1 MAVEKMSLA
10 KALNESL
17 RKALDTDPKVLIMGE
32 DVGKLGGVFRITDGL
47 QKDFGEG
54 RVIDTPL
61 AESGI
66 VGTAIGLALRGYR
79 PIVEIQFDGFV
90 FPAYDQI
97 VTQLA
102 KMHARALGKVKMP
115 VVIRIPYGGGIGAVE
130 HHSESPEALF
140 AHVAG
145 LKVVSPSNAS
155 DAYWMM
161 QQAVQS
167 DDPII
172 FFEPKRRYWDK
183 GELDT
188 ESIPGPLH
196 KAAVAREGSDLTLV
210 AYGPM
215 VKVCLEAAAA
225 AQEEGKSVEV
235 LDLRSMSPI
244 DFDAVQASVEKT
256 GLLVVVHEAPVF
268 YGSGAEIAARITE
281 RCFYHLEAP
290 VLRVGGYHAPT
301 RRPGW
306 RTSTCRVS
314 TGCSMPSTAR
324 WRTEE
329 RVVTTMTET
338 SARFREFKMP
348 DVGEGLTEAE
358 ILKWFVQPGDT
369 VTDGQVV
376 CEVETAKAAV
386 ELPIPFD
393 GVVHELRFPE
403 GTTVDVGEVI
413 IAVDVAPG
421 SGDAPAEPEP
431 VQEAVAEPA
440 AEEAPKG
447 RQPVLVGYGVA
458 ESSTKRR
465 ARKGAEIPGP
475 AAAAA
480 QAEIN
485 GHRAKVAESR
495 PLAKPPVRKLAKD
508 LGIDLATVTPT
519 GEGGVITREDV
530 HAAAAPAPA
539 EAPVRA
545 EEAVAAPAPVEAV
558 APVGRETRIPV
569 KGVRKA
575 IAQAMVGSA
584 FTAPHVTEFVTVD
597 VTRTMKLVAEL
608 KEDKDMAGVRV
619 NPLLV
624 IAKALLVAIKRN
636 PAVNAA
642 WDEANQEI
650 VQKHY
655 VNLGIAAATP
665 RGLIVP
671 NIKDAHDKTLPELG
685 AALADLVS
693 TAREGKT
700 SPAAMAGGTVTI
712 TNVGVFGVD
721 TGTPILNPGESAILA
736 VGAIKLQPWV
746 HKGKVKPRQVTTLAL
761 SFDHRLVDGELGSK
775 VLADVA
781 AILEQPKRLITWG

>member
-1 MAVEKMSLA
+1 M
-10 KALNESL
+10 
-17 RKALDTDPKVLIMGE
+17 
-32 DVGKLGGVFRITDGL
+32 
-47 QKDFGEG
+47 
-54 RVIDTPL
+54 
-61 AESGI
+61 
-66 VGTAIGLALRGYR
+66 
-79 PIVEIQFDGFV
+79 
-90 FPAYDQI
+90 
-97 VTQLA
+97 
-102 KMHARALGKVKMP
+102 
-115 VVIRIPYGGGIGAVE
+115 
-130 HHSESPEALF
+130 
-140 AHVAG
+140 
-145 LKVVSPSNAS
+145 
-155 DAYWMM
+155 
-161 QQAVQS
+161 
-167 DDPII
+167 
-172 FFEPKRRYWDK
+172 
-183 GELDT
+183 
-188 ESIPGPLH
+188 
-196 KAAVAREGSDLTLV
+196 
-210 AYGPM
+210 
-215 VKVCLEAAAA
+215 
-225 AQEEGKSVEV
+225 
-235 LDLRSMSPI
+235 
-244 DFDAVQASVEKT
+244 
-256 GLLVVVHEAPVF
+256 
-268 YGSGAEIAARITE
+268 
-281 RCFYHLEAP
+281 
-290 VLRVGGYHAPT
+290 
-301 RRPGW
+301 
-306 RTSTCRVS
+306 
-314 TGCSMPSTAR
+314 
-324 WRTEE
+324 
-329 RVVTTMTET
+329 TTMTET

-403 GTTVDVGEVI
+403 GTTVDVGQVI

-421 SGDAPAEPEP
+421 SGDAPAAAPESVQEPVAEAEPE
-431 VQEAVAEPA
+431 A
-440 AEEAPKG
+440 EAPKG

-458 ESSTKRR
+458 ETSTKRR
-465 ARKGAEIPGP
+465 ARKSVEIPGP
-475 AAAAA
+475 AAAAV
-480 QAEIN
+480 QAELN
-485 GHRAKVAESR
+485 GHGAAVPEAR

-519 GEGGVITREDV
+519 GEGGIITREDV

-539 EAPVRA
+539 EVPAQ
-545 EEAVAAPAPVEAV
+545 AVAAAAAVPEPAAVPVSGAD
-558 APVGRETRIPV
+558 GRETRIPV

-597 VTRTMKLVAEL
+597 VTRTMKLVADL

-619 NPLLV
+619 NPLLI
-624 IAKALLVAIKRN
+624 IAKALLVAIRRN
-636 PAVNAA
+636 PDINSA

-650 VQKHY
+650 VRKHY

-685 AALADLVS
+685 EALGELVS
-693 TAREGKT
+693 TAREGRT

-781 AILEQPKRLITWG
+781 AILEQPKRLITWA

>member
-1 MAVEKMSLA
+1 M
-10 KALNESL
+10 
-17 RKALDTDPKVLIMGE
+17 
-32 DVGKLGGVFRITDGL
+32 
-47 QKDFGEG
+47 
-54 RVIDTPL
+54 
-61 AESGI
+61 
-66 VGTAIGLALRGYR
+66 
-79 PIVEIQFDGFV
+79 
-90 FPAYDQI
+90 
-97 VTQLA
+97 
-102 KMHARALGKVKMP
+102 
-115 VVIRIPYGGGIGAVE
+115 
-130 HHSESPEALF
+130 
-140 AHVAG
+140 
-145 LKVVSPSNAS
+145 
-155 DAYWMM
+155 
-161 QQAVQS
+161 
-167 DDPII
+167 
-172 FFEPKRRYWDK
+172 
-183 GELDT
+183 
-188 ESIPGPLH
+188 
-196 KAAVAREGSDLTLV
+196 
-210 AYGPM
+210 
-215 VKVCLEAAAA
+215 
-225 AQEEGKSVEV
+225 
-235 LDLRSMSPI
+235 
-244 DFDAVQASVEKT
+244 
-256 GLLVVVHEAPVF
+256 
-268 YGSGAEIAARITE
+268 
-281 RCFYHLEAP
+281 
-290 VLRVGGYHAPT
+290 
-301 RRPGW
+301 
-306 RTSTCRVS
+306 
-314 TGCSMPSTAR
+314 
-324 WRTEE
+324 
-329 RVVTTMTET
+329 TTMTET

-421 SGDAPAEPEP
+421 SGDAPAAQDAAP
-431 VQEAVAEPA
+431 EAVQQPVTEAEP
-440 AEEAPKG
+440 EAPKG

-465 ARKGAEIPGP
+465 ARKGAQIPGP
-475 AAAAA
+475 AAAAI

-485 GHRAKVAESR
+485 GRGAKVPESR

-508 LGIDLATVTPT
+508 LGIDLASVTPT

-530 HAAAAPAPA
+530 HAAAAPASAEVPA
-539 EAPVRA
+539 RTEEAP
-545 EEAVAAPAPVEAV
+545 AAPAPAP
-558 APVGRETRIPV
+558 APVAQAGARETRIPV

-608 KEDKDMAGVRV
+608 KEDKDMAGVRI
-619 NPLLV
+619 NPLLI
-624 IAKALLVAIKRN
+624 IAKALLVAIRRN
-636 PAVNAA
+636 PGINAA

-671 NIKDAHDKTLPELG
+671 NIKDAHDKTLPQLG
-685 AALADLVS
+685 EALGELVS
-693 TAREGKT
+693 TAREGRT

-781 AILEQPKRLITWG
+781 AILEQPKRLITWA